1 MPEAQL
7 GRCIRSK
14 EKGLLDKYDGLA
26 TAAGSETRP
35 RYYIQYRHATMN
47 ETRGI
52 SSAEHCP
59 LRSAEGAQGTHT
71 HTHTHT
77 HLKAIRGKHGKTPH
91 RKTPVPQKTQKN
103 ADRLRAHPPEASG
116 CKPAS
121 I

>member
-1 MPEAQL
+1 MKRNVCEEKGGKVPEAKL

-47 ETRGI
+47 ETGGI

-59 LRSAEGAQGTHT
+59 LRSAEGAQGVV
-71 HTHTHT
+71 
-77 HLKAIRGKHGKTPH
+77 A
-91 RKTPVPQKTQKN
+91 
-103 ADRLRAHPPEASG
+103 
-116 CKPAS
+116 
-121 I
+121 

>member
-1 MPEAQL
+1 MKRNVCEEKGGKVPEAKL

-52 SSAEHCP
+52 SSAENCP
-59 LRSAEGAQGTHT
+59 LRTAEVGLGVVA
-71 HTHTHT
+71 
-77 HLKAIRGKHGKTPH
+77 
-91 RKTPVPQKTQKN
+91 
-103 ADRLRAHPPEASG
+103 
-116 CKPAS
+116 
-121 I
+121 

>member
-1 MPEAQL
+1 MKRNVCEEKGGKGPEAKL
-7 GRCIRSK
+7 GKCIRAK

-59 LRSAEGAQGTHT
+59 LRTAEGGQGVV
-71 HTHTHT
+71 
-77 HLKAIRGKHGKTPH
+77 A
-91 RKTPVPQKTQKN
+91 
-103 ADRLRAHPPEASG
+103 
-116 CKPAS
+116 
-121 I
+121 

>member
-1 MPEAQL
+1 MKRNLCEEKGGNVPVAKV

-52 SSAEHCP
+52 RSAEHCP
-59 LRSAEGAQGTHT
+59 LRSAEGAQGVV
-71 HTHTHT
+71 
-77 HLKAIRGKHGKTPH
+77 A
-91 RKTPVPQKTQKN
+91 
-103 ADRLRAHPPEASG
+103 
-116 CKPAS
+116 
-121 I
+121 

>member
-1 MPEAQL
+1 MKMKNAKIEIDEKKRNVCEEKGGKVPEAQE
-7 GRCIRSK
+7 GTCNRSK

-59 LRSAEGAQGTHT
+59 LRTAEGGQGVV
-71 HTHTHT
+71 
-77 HLKAIRGKHGKTPH
+77 A
-91 RKTPVPQKTQKN
+91 
-103 ADRLRAHPPEASG
+103 
-116 CKPAS
+116 
-121 I
+121 

>member
-35 RYYIQYRHATMN
+35 RYYIHTN
-47 ETRGI
+47 
-52 SSAEHCP
+52 
-59 LRSAEGAQGTHT
+59 THT

-77 HLKAIRGKHGKTPH
+77 HTFESTSGKAENMRKRMVGPMDDKHAT
-91 RKTPVPQKTQKN
+91 
-103 ADRLRAHPPEASG
+103 E
-116 CKPAS
+116 
-121 I
+121 

>member
-1 MPEAQL
+1 MPEAKV

-52 SSAEHCP
+52 SSAENCP
-59 LRSAEGAQGTHT
+59 LRTSKVGLGVVA
-71 HTHTHT
+71 
-77 HLKAIRGKHGKTPH
+77 
-91 RKTPVPQKTQKN
+91 
-103 ADRLRAHPPEASG
+103 
-116 CKPAS
+116 
-121 I
+121 

>member
-1 MPEAQL
+1 MAMMVDWEYFFPNVYFKHDRSETW
-7 GRCIRSK
+7 SK

-59 LRSAEGAQGTHT
+59 LRSAEGAQGVV
-71 HTHTHT
+71 
-77 HLKAIRGKHGKTPH
+77 A
-91 RKTPVPQKTQKN
+91 
-103 ADRLRAHPPEASG
+103 
-116 CKPAS
+116 
-121 I
+121 

>member
-1 MPEAQL
+1 MKGKVCEEKGGKEPEAQL

-52 SSAEHCP
+52 SSAENYS
-59 LRSAEGAQGTHT
+59 LRNAEVGLGVVA
-71 HTHTHT
+71 
-77 HLKAIRGKHGKTPH
+77 
-91 RKTPVPQKTQKN
+91 
-103 ADRLRAHPPEASG
+103 
-116 CKPAS
+116 
-121 I
+121 

>member
-1 MPEAQL
+1 MKRNVCEEKGGKVPEAQV

-52 SSAEHCP
+52 SSAEHYP
-59 LRSAEGAQGTHT
+59 LRTAEGGQG
-71 HTHTHT
+71 
-77 HLKAIRGKHGKTPH
+77 
-91 RKTPVPQKTQKN
+91 VV
-103 ADRLRAHPPEASG
+103 ASG
-116 CKPAS
+116 RRVRGRLAEAPAS
-121 I
+121 GGRDQRAPYVGGS

>member
-1 MPEAQL
+1 MPEAKV

-52 SSAEHCP
+52 SSAENCP
-59 LRSAEGAQGTHT
+59 LRTAEGVLGAVAEGRRV
-71 HTHTHT
+71 
-77 HLKAIRGKHGKTPH
+77 RGKLAEAP
-91 RKTPVPQKTQKN
+91 
-103 ADRLRAHPPEASG
+103 ASG
-116 CKPAS
+116 GRDQRAPYVGGS
-121 I
+121 